1 MKTVKTILERLTEA
15 YDGGFQV
22 DPTYSIDQALSE
34 IQELLDGA
42 KPEYMSPIE
51 KGLHISDIDWRNG
64 RCSSVAEYQDNIRKV
79 MK

>member
-1 MKTVKTILERLTEA
+1 MKTIKTILEQLTEA

-42 KPEYMSPIE
+42 KPNTLGCFGENDLE
-51 KGLHISDIDWRNG
+51 WREIAGYKNG
-64 RCSSVAEYQDNIRKV
+64 VDQYQENIRKV
-79 MK
+79 IQ